1 MPEPIVFGFPQSTYV
16 RTVRLACVE
25 KGIAYTLEPLGFSSD
40 GLAELHPFG
49 RIPAFRHGDVLLYE
63 TTAISRYIDA
73 AFEGPP
79 LLPLAAADQ
88 ARTEQWISVI
98 NAYVD
103 PPVIRDIVVERLTR
117 PLQGQPVD
125 EAKCASATPRA
136 AHALGVIDTAL
147 TDQAF
152 LGGNNIS
159 LADFFL
165 LPIIYYF
172 RQLPEGIEML
182 PGLPHL
188 ETWYERMQNRP
199 SFAATAP
206 PPPGQR

>member
-16 RTVRLACVE
+16 RTVRLTCVE
-25 KGIAYTLEPLGFSSD
+25 KGIAYSLEPLGFSSD
-40 GLAELHPFG
+40 RLADLHPFG
-49 RIPAFRHGDVLLYE
+49 RIPAFRHRDVSLYE
-63 TTAISRYIDA
+63 TTAICRYIDA

-79 LLPLAAADQ
+79 LLPPGAADQ
-88 ARTEQWISVI
+88 ARMEQWISVI

-125 EAKCASATPRA
+125 EAKCAAATPRA

-147 TDQAF
+147 TTKAF
-152 LGGNNIS
+152 LSGDDIS

-165 LPIIYYF
+165 LPIVYYF
-172 RQLPEGIEML
+172 RELPEGITML

-188 ETWYERMQNRP
+188 ESWYERMQQRS

-206 PPPGQR
+206 PLPGER